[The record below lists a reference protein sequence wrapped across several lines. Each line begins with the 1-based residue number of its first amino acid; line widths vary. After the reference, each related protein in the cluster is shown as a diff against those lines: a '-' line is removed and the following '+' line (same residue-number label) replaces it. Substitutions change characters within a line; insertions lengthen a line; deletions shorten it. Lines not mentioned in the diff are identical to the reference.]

1 MSQQKEYFSSNI
13 IGSILVIFLTSAL
26 AFFTYLVT
34 EINEISKT
42 QIKGIEHITILKNIT
57 DKVEDHEQRLR
68 ALENK

>member
-1 MSQQKEYFSSNI
+1 MSDQKDYFSPNI

-42 QIKGIEHITILKNIT
+42 QVRGIEHITILKSIT
-57 DKVEDHEQRLR
+57 NTVDDHEQRLR
-68 ALENK
+68 KLESK

>member
-1 MSQQKEYFSSNI
+1 MSEQKEYFSSNI

-42 QIKGIEHITILKNIT
+42 QVRGIEHITILKNIT
-57 DKVEDHEQRLR
+57 NQVDDHEQRLR
-68 ALENK
+68 KLESK

>member
-1 MSQQKEYFSSNI
+1 MSEQKEYFSPNI

-42 QIKGIEHITILKNIT
+42 QVRGIEHITILKNIT
-57 DKVEDHEQRLR
+57 NQVDDHEQRLR
-68 ALENK
+68 KLESK